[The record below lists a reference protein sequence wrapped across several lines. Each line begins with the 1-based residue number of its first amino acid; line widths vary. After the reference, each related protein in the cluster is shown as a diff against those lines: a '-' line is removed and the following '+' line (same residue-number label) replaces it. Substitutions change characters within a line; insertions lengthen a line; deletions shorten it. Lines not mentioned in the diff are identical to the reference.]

1 MEELF
6 RIVQSVPSP
15 KAEPFKR
22 AVAEKAAQK
31 VKEAMNPDLAIA
43 SAVEGLMRRGYAPKR
58 AEARVRSAITRVAL
72 TQAWKAHGIQ
82 NHEYAQLT
90 ELETKETFGKTTAQ
104 FKRERGIIA
113 GSAKDGMTLQELS
126 AQAVS
131 DATITLLVEKH
142 NPYGYAENAMQVVKG
157 SKAGKAVLE
166 TIEKILA
173 D

>member
-1 MEELF
+1 
-6 RIVQSVPSP
+6 
-15 KAEPFKR
+15 
-22 AVAEKAAQK
+22 
-31 VKEAMNPDLAIA
+31 
-43 SAVEGLMRRGYAPKR
+43 
-58 AEARVRSAITRVAL
+58 
-72 TQAWKAHGIQ
+72 
-82 NHEYAQLT
+82 
-90 ELETKETFGKTTAQ
+90 
-104 FKRERGIIA
+104 
-113 GSAKDGMTLQELS
+113 MTLQELS